1 MAFQRTAKTVGSDIR
16 IDEVIVGD
24 QLDLR
29 HDEHADPDRDNPLF
43 FDLANVEAI
52 EHGVGEGQNDDLIG
66 LTVNGLSV
74 SFPPDHIVVWLG
86 HPDHT
91 VDDRGRDNG

>member
-1 MAFQRTAKTVGSDIR
+1 VAFHRSNLTVGKDIR
-16 IDEVIVGD
+16 IVELIVGD

-29 HDEHADPDRDNPLF
+29 HDMFADPDRDNPLF

-52 EHGVGEGQNDDLIG
+52 KRPDALSNQLV
-66 LTVNGLSV
+66 TVNGLEV
-74 SFPPDHIVVWLG
+74 FFPPEHVVVWLG